1 MVFTPEQRYLCLVF
15 AKGTKIKMDRGCI
28 QFIFKK
34 SEKDSQMLLLL
45 LNNFQ
50 LLEPYGQPVSGK

>member
-15 AKGTKIKMDRGCI
+15 AKVTKIKMDRGCI

-45 LNNFQ
+45 NNFQ
-50 LLEPYGQPVSGK
+50 LFEPHGQPVSGK